1 MIKIKFLI
9 KSTLEPIKAKLFC
22 KRVGLYTRQ
31 FIRPYI
37 TDSFALIEILVL
49 VFIYFTI
56 NTKSTLSTLPKTRT
70 YITNYTT
77 ATLFEIHTGG
87 KVVCIYV
94 EIFQISEKA
103 TPLLHCTA
111 IQCLKYTK
119 KCTGWCKNICCVN
132 FISKIWLF

>member
-1 MIKIKFLI
+1 MI
-9 KSTLEPIKAKLFC
+9 KSTLEPVQGKLFC
-22 KRVGLYTRQ
+22 NRVDLYSRQ

-49 VFIYFTI
+49 NYFTI
-56 NTKSTLSTLPKTRT
+56 NTKFTLSTLPKTRS

-77 ATLFEIHTGG
+77 ATLLEIHTGG

-111 IQCLKYTK
+111 IQCLKYT
-119 KCTGWCKNICCVN
+119 T
-132 FISKIWLF
+132 KIYGVMQKYLFC